1 MLHGFLEPNC
11 DTAVGESTKAFRR
24 ATKSSWTSVSVDAT
38 EAADTAAADAIIS
51 QAPQQ
56 EDNPED
62 QPAIVIGGDASLQK
76 MSSGAHAGLQTAA
89 QVTAQLQR
97 QRKAELARLATQDPR
112 ENGKGQETIYR
123 DASGRIINIAMQ
135 RQEARKKIEAEEE
148 KKRQVIEL
156 NKGDV
161 QLVRQAEKKR
171 ELEDAKYMTL
181 ARYADDKELNEDMKE
196 KDRWND
202 PAAAF
207 LTSKKKGISKTGK
220 PLYKG
225 AAPPNRFGILPG
237 HRWDGVDRG
246 NGFEKKWFQVQN
258 ARKNRAQLEHDWQ
271 TDA

>member
-1 MLHGFLEPNC
+1 MLREFSESDC

-24 ATKSSWTSVSVDAT
+24 ATKSNWTSVSVDAT

-56 EDNPED
+56 GDDPED
-62 QPAIVIGGDASLQK
+62 RPAVVGGDDTSLQK

-89 QVTAQLQR
+89 QVIAQLEI
-97 QRKAELARLATQDPR
+97 QRKAELARIATQDPR
-112 ENGKGQETIYR
+112 ESGKGQETIYR

-135 RQEARKKIEAEEE
+135 RQEARKKMEEEEE
-148 KKRQVIEL
+148 KKRQVVEL
-156 NKGDV
+156 NKGNV
-161 QLVRQAEKKR
+161 QLVRQVERKK
-171 ELEDAKYMTL
+171 ELEDAKYLTL

-207 LTSKKKGISKTGK
+207 LTSKKKGVSKTGK

-246 NGFEKKWFQVQN
+246 NGFEKKWFQAQN